1 MAEEYQGVCL
11 ILLILFGE
19 YLYVK
24 VLIYLYYSKGAKS
37 INLLSL
43 RE

>member
-1 MAEEYQGVCL
+1 MAEEYQGVCV

-24 VLIYLYYSKGAKS
+24 VLIYLYYSKSTKS
-37 INLLSL
+37 IDLLSL
-43 RE
+43 GE